1 MAHRIVNTAASLAE
15 LGVKKGDII
24 AIVSEN
30 RSEVVIVSLAALC
43 SGATIT
49 FINSAYTKGEIQ
61 HVTSISKPKYV
72 FLSPNA
78 YKNHYESVRAQ
89 AFVSKILVFGD
100 SPSTEVISYN
110 ELCRQKAVFS
120 SYRPVD
126 FFGRVETALILYSSG
141 TTGLPKGAKLTHTN
155 LIAAAQ
161 QKEPC
166 PDISMLTVA
175 PWCNTLGYIT
185 MMRALVNGKEVIY
198 LQKFQEKQYLETVQK
213 YKAQSLLVAPPLVVL
228 LSKSSLVDKY
238 DLSSVQ
244 VIYSGGAPLDGGVIQ
259 QVKKRLP
266 KLHGVLQGYG
276 MTEATGAVTEETTT
290 DAKKDSVGKVVQGNI
305 LKIVDV
311 ETRKTLGPGQPG
323 EVCLNGVVLFDG
335 YIGKAKNDDFD
346 EDGFYRSGDIAYYD
360 EEGYFFIIDRIKEL
374 IKYKAWQVSP
384 AEIEAVLLEHP
395 AVRDAGVTGVPD
407 PLAGELPTAFVVKQP
422 SHEVTEKDLINFVAS
437 KVSPWKQLRGG
448 VRFVNEIPKTGSG
461 KILRRII
468 RDMLKAQSKL

>member
-1 MAHRIVNTAASLAE
+1 MQARVKNNNGIVYGEHDFSFPAHMNYGIFVVEKILQFKNKKAFVNGANGEELTFAEMAHRIVNTAASLAE

-49 FINSAYTKGEIQ
+49 FINSAYTK
-61 HVTSISKPKYV
+61 
-72 FLSPNA
+72 
-78 YKNHYESVRAQ
+78 
-89 AFVSKILVFGD
+89 
-100 SPSTEVISYN
+100 
-110 ELCRQKAVFS
+110 
-120 SYRPVD
+120 
-126 FFGRVETALILYSSG
+126 GRVETALILYSSG